1 MTCFCESIIYYD
13 DGTFVGVC
21 TTSGEQDLAERLCI
35 AAVLCNNAVFVF
47 IDIIST

>member
-1 MTCFCESIIYYD
+1 MMMGHLLESAPHLENKIWWP
-13 DGTFVGVC
+13 
-21 TTSGEQDLAERLCI
+21 ERLCI